1 MHVGQPPLDAIVVKG
16 QFRVIDSKQVK
27 KRRMKIMPWYRALHR
42 FPPNFIRGP
51 IGYPGLE
58 PSARHPDTKTRTVVV
73 SSRTHLV

>member
-1 MHVGQPPLDAIVVKG
+1 
-16 QFRVIDSKQVK
+16 
-27 KRRMKIMPWYRALHR
+27 MPWYRALHR